1 MSSKVSKKEKNISSF
16 FKPKTKPDGP
26 DLPVKEE
33 PEVVKPK
40 KVVVIP
46 KNDHDPKVLKQIE
59 DKLREF
65 DNCVYYGPVIG
76 TLRVIE

>member
-1 MSSKVSKKEKNISSF
+1 MNYSKAKKEKNMATF
-16 FKPKTKPDGP
+16 FKPKAKNDGP
-26 DLPVKEE
+26 ELPPKEE

-46 KNDHDPKVLKQIE
+46 KNDHDPRILKEIE

-76 TLRVIE
+76 KFL